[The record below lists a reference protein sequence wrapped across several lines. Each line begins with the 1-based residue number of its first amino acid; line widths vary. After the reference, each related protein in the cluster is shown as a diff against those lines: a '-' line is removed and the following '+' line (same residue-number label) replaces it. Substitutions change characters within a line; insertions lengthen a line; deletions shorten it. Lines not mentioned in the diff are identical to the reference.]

1 MRVSSL
7 TLEENRPLRYAT
19 FFYLYVMQGV
29 PAGFALTAVTN
40 YLSAEGL
47 APYQVGQFVVVVGIP
62 WALQFIW
69 GPLIDRF
76 QSSTMGRRKPWVLV
90 AQLMAFV
97 ASLGVLLVNNPA
109 AQVYALSLAFFAHSV
124 FASVQDASVDAM
136 AISII
141 PASERGRVNAFMR
154 GGILF
159 GTGVG
164 AAALSW
170 LIHYRGFF
178 AAALA
183 QSLLLLGMMV
193 VTFFIRE
200 RRGDSL
206 LPWAAKAG
214 TALATEA
221 PRNELRLSD
230 IFIRLGQ
237 SFFSLQSIRLFG
249 PILLVYACASV
260 FIRALS
266 VHLIQQLHWEDT
278 ALSVLTGTY
287 GMLVAM
293 LSVLVAGVLSDK
305 IGTRRLLMLMMAV
318 IGSYL
323 ITFNL
328 LSSFWS
334 NVAFARGGLIV
345 WYTFDPMYSVA
356 AMPALMALCREGV
369 QGSQFTAYMA
379 LVNLSDIA
387 GAYISGY
394 ALMWFPAP
402 VVGLCCGLAVIS
414 AMLSL
419 VHEARD
425 ESTAQPAS
433 A

>member
-1 MRVSSL
+1 MSSPSL
-7 TLEENRPLRYAT
+7 TLEQNKPLRYAT

-47 APYQVGQFVVVVGIP
+47 PPYQIGRFVAVVGLP
-62 WALQFIW
+62 WALQFVW

-76 QSSTMGRRKPWVLV
+76 QASRMGRRKPWVLLS
-90 AQLMAFV
+90 QMMAWL
-97 ASLGVLLVNNPA
+97 ASLGLLVIDNPA
-109 AQVYALSLAFFAHSV
+109 TQIQALSLAFFVHSV

-136 AISII
+136 AISSI
-141 PASERGRVNAFMR
+141 PASERGRINAFMR
-154 GGILF
+154 GGILC

-164 AAALSW
+164 AAVLSS

-178 AAALA
+178 YAALA
-183 QSLLLLGMMV
+183 QSLLLLGMMFL
-193 VTFFIRE
+193 TFFIKE
-200 RRGDSL
+200 KAGDAL
-206 LPWAAKAG
+206 LPWGKKTNA
-214 TALATEA
+214 ATEA
-221 PRNELRLSD
+221 DDRHQLKLSD

-237 SFFSLQSIRLFG
+237 GFFSLASIRLFG
-249 PILLVYACASV
+249 PVLLVYACASV

-266 VHLIQQLHWEDT
+266 VHLIQQLRWEDS

-305 IGTRRLLMLMMAV
+305 IGTRRLLLLMMTI

-323 ITFNL
+323 IVFNS
-328 LSSFWS
+328 LSAFWPRT
-334 NVAFARGGLIV
+334 AFARGGLIV

-394 ALMWFPAP
+394 ALMWVSAP
-402 VVGLCCGLAVIS
+402 VVGLCCGLAVIG
-414 AMLSL
+414 AMLMVS
-419 VHEARD
+419 
-425 ESTAQPAS
+425 SKQ
-433 A
+433 